1 MRIILWFM
9 AIACIIIWTLG
20 LAGYGIAVALGNLMH
35 LLIVLAIILI
45 VINVLTGRRARE

>member
-1 MRIILWFM
+1 MRIILWFL
-9 AIACIIIWTLG
+9 AIVCIILWVLG

-35 LLIVLAIILI
+35 FLILLAIVLI